1 MQRITVLTLM
11 LLGLPWVYAEQHSQ
25 AVNAAQEVL
34 DQFMREFNNR
44 DLVAL
49 AETLNYPHVRFAS
62 GTVKVFASA
71 EEFSA
76 RPVYKALTAS
86 GWDHS
91 SWRARDIVLASP
103 VKVHIATT
111 FERFD
116 QDNRSIGLYPSL
128 YIVTYLNGH
137 WGIQARSSLAP

>member
-1 MQRITVLTLM
+1 VQRITVLTL
-11 LLGLPWVYAEQHSQ
+11 LLLSLPWVYAEQHNQ
-25 AVNAAQEVL
+25 AVSAAQGVL
-34 DQFMREFNNR
+34 DEFMQEFNNR
-44 DLVAL
+44 DLAAVAR
-49 AETLNYPHVRFAS
+49 TLNYPHVRFAS
-62 GTVKVFASA
+62 GTVKVFADA
-71 EEFSA
+71 EEFAA

-86 GWDHS
+86 GWHHS

-116 QDNRSIGLYPSL
+116 QDDKSIGLYPSL

>member
-1 MQRITVLTLM
+1 MQKITILTLM
-11 LLGLPWVYAEQHSQ
+11 LLSLPWVYAEQHSQ
-25 AVNAAQEVL
+25 AVNAAQGVL
-34 DQFMREFNNR
+34 DLFMREFNNR

-62 GTVKVFASA
+62 STVKVFASA

-76 RPVYKALTAS
+76 RPVYKTLTAS